1 MGKAGYKKRP
11 RHQKPMKSRIFID
24 SGVKP
29 LKSLTK
35 KTTKKVIHSP
45 PETRHFGGRLHG
57 FGCPNKS
64 MKTQ

>member
-1 MGKAGYKKRP
+1 
-11 RHQKPMKSRIFID
+11 MKSRIFID

-45 PETRHFGGRLHG
+45 PKIRKKPATLAGDCTVSVAQTNL
-57 FGCPNKS
+57 
-64 MKTQ
+64 